1 MNNKKQLAI
10 NMIAQVSSFVVS
22 FFISFFVT
30 PYIIQQIGVEAYG
43 FVGLANEFVGYAQLI
58 TIALNS
64 MAARFITIKLH
75 EGDDESANKYF
86 NSVLLANGVV
96 SVVLTI
102 VGFLS

>member
-43 FVGLANEFVGYAQLI
+43 FVGLAN
-58 TIALNS
+58 
-64 MAARFITIKLH
+64 
-75 EGDDESANKYF
+75 
-86 NSVLLANGVV
+86 
-96 SVVLTI
+96 
-102 VGFLS
+102 